1 MRAGELFFQYV
12 GVRGI
17 LSLLLVG
24 VYAYLNAVGLQAT
37 DAFENVMLIVLGS
50 YMTQNGQ
57 KLLAAY
63 KNAKAAEKME
73 G

>member
-1 MRAGELFFQYV
+1 MKAGEMFFQYV

-17 LSLLLVG
+17 LSLTLVG
-24 VYAYLNAVGLQAT
+24 VYSYLTATQAPVP
-37 DAFENVMLIVLGS
+37 APFENVMLIVLGS

-63 KNAKAAEKME
+63 KAARAEPKPE
-73 G
+73 V

>member
-1 MRAGELFFQYV
+1 MKAGEMFFQYV

-17 LSLLLVG
+17 LSLILVG
-24 VYAYLNAVGLQAT
+24 VYAYLNAIQAPVA
-37 DAFENVMLIVLGS
+37 DPFENVMLIVLGS

-63 KNAKAAEKME
+63 KASRADTTKEV
-73 G
+73 